1 MNQPGTGQAESNEN
15 RILAALGYPIW
26 IVALVV
32 MLTDMKKNPFM
43 RLHAVQ
49 ALGYTIAWVVVY
61 TALLIVIPAVGLW
74 RLYFLWPLL
83 RLAWLVGA
91 VYYAYEAYQG
101 RMFSIPIVSKF
112 TAQYAVTEK

>member
-61 TALLIVIPAVGLW
+61 TAKCLKTIITERRSGASKDPLPGVRRQRGSSQCARIRRIPSPPLPVGLTL
-74 RLYFLWPLL
+74 RQESPL
-83 RLAWLVGA
+83 G
-91 VYYAYEAYQG
+91 
-101 RMFSIPIVSKF
+101 
-112 TAQYAVTEK
+112 

>member
-1 MNQPGTGQAESNEN
+1 MSLVRSRRRRMRARRPRARPGQGPHRQT
-15 RILAALGYPIW
+15 LGNAHSEASP
-26 IVALVV
+26 
-32 MLTDMKKNPFM
+32 LTSVRRNYEAT
-43 RLHAVQ
+43 R
-49 ALGYTIAWVVVY
+49 